1 MAERR
6 EMGETE
12 LKALVSREISLAVTD
27 GQELAKRRTKALKY
41 YQGDVADDLPAETGR
56 SRVVS
61 RDLADGMGWT
71 LPQLMRVFCASDR
84 MAVFEPVGDEDE
96 KFAKQATDGINYVF
110 WKENPGYRVLRSATW
125 DALLGGNGVVKVYWD
140 DTPRDVIS
148 YHSGLDD
155 EAYAELVADDSVEV
169 LAHSED
175 VQQIDTPEGPVAV
188 ALHTLKIRKEI
199 KGGKTCI
206 EAIPPEDYGIDG
218 EAKTCKEARF
228 QYHRTDKTRS
238 DLIEMGFDKTKVMS
252 LGKKGTNNSSEETAR
267 TGRESTD
274 DGDQSMEIVDLYE
287 CYVRVD
293 VDGDGIAEMCRIYYA
308 GNSGGGEVLD
318 WEVWEDEAP
327 FHDIPFN
334 PMPHRWAA
342 GSFFDETEDVQ
353 QIKTAMLRQ
362 ANDNTY
368 ATNNP
373 QRHVKGEILNPE
385 ELFSPNFGGAIFGKA
400 DSEIVPLVVPFVA
413 NHAYDALNYQDQ
425 VLQRRTG
432 VGRQTMALD
441 PEALTNQS
449 ATANQNEKDANYSQV
464 ELVARDMAELGWV
477 DVFRAILRIE
487 VKHQKLE
494 RTIRLGGK
502 PIRIDPKWW
511 NAEMDVTINVGL
523 GTGSRDR
530 DMRMLQFVLTTQITM
545 ADRFIASGAID
556 DAIDMLPKILNT
568 MTKIAESAGLRN
580 PESFYPEYTEEKI
593 AKLKEMAAVKAQ
605 QPPMEVQLKQM
616 DVEATAK
623 IEELKA
629 QGNVVKE
636 KAQLEAD
643 ERTRALELNNAL
655 ILQQEQIASAERL
668 KEAELAFKKYD
679 TDTKARLEMMKL
691 SQVETEEDG
700 PPDAEGKPT
709 KTKVKVVD
717 NSAMLMDAIQSLGA
731 MLSAPTEIVR
741 DPQGRAV
748 GTRRVVN

>member
-1 MAERR
+1 
-6 EMGETE
+6 MGEAE

-41 YQGDVADDLPAETGR
+41 YQGDVAEDLPAETGR

-61 RDLADGMGWT
+61 RDTADVIGWM
-71 LPQLMRVFCASDR
+71 LPGIMRVFTASDR
-84 MAVFEPVGDEDE
+84 MALCEPVGEEDVE
-96 KFAKQATDGINYVF
+96 FARQATDGINYVF
-110 WKENPGYRVLRSATW
+110 WKENDGYRIVHAATW
-125 DALLGGNGVVKVYWD
+125 DSLLGGNGVVKVYWD
-140 DTPRDVIS
+140 ETPRDVIS

-155 EAYAELVADDSVEV
+155 AAFAELVADDNVEV
-169 LAHSED
+169 LAHSEE
-175 VQQIDTPEGPVAV
+175 QQVIEFEGQQVPLS
-188 ALHTLKIRKEI
+188 LHSLKIRKKI
-199 KGGKTCI
+199 DGGKTCI

-238 DLIEMGFDKTKVMS
+238 DLIEMGFDKTVVMS

-293 VDGDGIAEMCRIYYA
+293 VDNDGIAEMCRVYYA
-308 GNSGGGEVLD
+308 GNAGGGEVLD

-327 FHDIPFN
+327 FHDIPCE
-334 PMPHRWAA
+334 PMPHRWVAR
-342 GSFFDETEDVQ
+342 SVFDETEDVQ

-385 ELFSPNFGGAIFGKA
+385 ELFSPNFGGAVFGKV
-400 DSEIVPLVVPFVA
+400 DSEIIPLTVPFVA

-425 VLQRRTG
+425 VIQRRTG
-432 VGRQTMALD
+432 ISRQSMALD
-441 PEALTNQS
+441 PEALQNQS
-449 ATANQNEKDANYSQV
+449 ATANQNEHDAAYSQV
-464 ELVARDMAELGWV
+464 ELLARNMAEFGWSK
-477 DVFRAILRIE
+477 VFKAVLILE
-487 VKHQKLE
+487 VKHQKTE
-494 RTIRLGGK
+494 RTIRLNNK
-502 PIRIDPKWW
+502 AVKIDPRWW
-511 NAEMDVTINVGL
+511 NTEMDVTINVGL

-530 DMRMLQFVLTTQITM
+530 DAKMLSAVLQQQISE
-545 ADRFIASGAID
+545 ADRYVNLGAMDEAIEMMPFIR
-556 DAIDMLPKILNT
+556 NT
-568 MTKIAESAGLRN
+568 QTKFAEAVGLRN
-580 PESFYPEYTEEKI
+580 PESFFPPVDTEALKQKAAER
-593 AKLKEMAAVKAQ
+593 AK
-605 QPPMEVQLKQM
+605 QPPLEVQLKQM

-623 IEELKA
+623 TEELKA

-655 ILQQEQIASAERL
+655 ILQREQIASVERQ
-668 KEAELAFKKYD
+668 KQAELAFKKYD

-709 KTKVKVVD
+709 KTKVKVID

>member
-1 MAERR
+1 
-6 EMGETE
+6 MGETE

-41 YQGDVADDLPAETGR
+41 YQGDVSEDLPAETGR
-56 SRVVS
+56 SKVVS
-61 RDLADGMGWT
+61 RDTADVIGWM
-71 LPQLMRVFCASDR
+71 LPGIMRVFTASDR
-84 MAVFEPVGDEDE
+84 MALCEPVGEEDVD
-96 KFAKQATDGINYVF
+96 FARQATDGINYVF
-110 WKENPGYRVLRSATW
+110 WKENDGYRIVHAATW
-125 DALLGGNGVVKVYWD
+125 DSLLGGNGVVKVYWD

-155 EAYAELVADDSVEV
+155 EAYAELVADDNVEV
-169 LAHSED
+169 LAHSEE
-175 VQQIDTPEGPVAV
+175 QQVIEFEGQQVPLS
-188 ALHTLKIRKEI
+188 LHSLKIRKKI
-199 KGGKTCI
+199 DGGKTCI

-238 DLIEMGFDKTKVMS
+238 DLIEMGFDKTKVNA
-252 LGKKGTNNSSEETAR
+252 LGKKGTNDSAEDIAR
-267 TGRESTD
+267 TGRDATD

-293 VDGDGIAEMCRIYYA
+293 VDGDGIAEMCRVYYA

-327 FHDIPFN
+327 FHDIPCE
-334 PMPHRWAA
+334 PMPHRWVAR
-342 GSFFDETEDVQ
+342 SVFDETEDVQ

-373 QRHVKGEILNPE
+373 QRFVKGKISNPE
-385 ELFSPNFGGAIFGKA
+385 ELFSPNFGGAIFSDDPNA
-400 DSEIVPLVVPFVA
+400 DITPLVVPFVA

-425 VLQRRTG
+425 VIQRRTG

-441 PEALTNQS
+441 PEALQNQS
-449 ATANQNEKDANYSQV
+449 ATANQNEHDAAYSQV
-464 ELVARDMAELGWV
+464 ELLARNMAEFGWAK
-477 DVFRAILRIE
+477 VFKAILILE
-487 VKHQKLE
+487 VKHQKTE
-494 RTIRLGGK
+494 RTIRLNNK
-502 PIRIDPKWW
+502 AVKIDPRWW
-511 NAEMDVTINVGL
+511 NTEMDVTINVGL

-530 DMRMLQFVLTTQITM
+530 DAKMLSAVLQQQISE
-545 ADRFIASGAID
+545 ADRYVNLGAMD
-556 DAIDMLPKILNT
+556 EAIDMMPYIRNT
-568 MTKIAESAGLRN
+568 QTKFAEAVGLRN
-580 PESFYPEYTEEKI
+580 PESFFPPVDTEALKQKAAER
-593 AKLKEMAAVKAQ
+593 AK

-655 ILQQEQIASAERL
+655 ILQREKIASEERA
-668 KEAELAFKKYD
+668 KQAELAFKKYD